1 MATLHHSSFDNA
13 ATQLRIDGV
22 SFSYP
27 DRRVLTDVSLTVA
40 GGERVGLIGEN
51 GSGKSTLLRLAAG
64 APAPDSGEIRALA
77 PGGRAPSIG
86 LLHQAP
92 PFGDDATVA
101 EALELAVAT
110 AREAAS
116 AVDRL
121 GAEMAANPDDAVV
134 AAAFADALDTAERL
148 DAWSVDTRIGT
159 MLAGLG
165 LADVARDR
173 PTGSLS
179 GGQRSR
185 LSLAWLLLSAPDVL
199 LLDEPTNHL
208 DDAATAHL
216 TGVLSG
222 WRGPVVL
229 ASHDRAFL
237 DDVATVLVDLDP
249 APVPHAVA
257 SAVDDGGPGSG
268 VGATR
273 FGGSFTEYL
282 ADRAAT
288 RERWERRYRDEQSEI
303 RRLRAGVRDSH
314 QVGHT
319 DWKPRSEGHITKKFY
334 ADRNATV
341 VARRV
346 NDARSRLD
354 DLEGRQIRKPPAMLA
369 FGGLDAGTMRRRPTS
384 TSGPAVVAS
393 SVAVAGR
400 LNPVSLAVAPGAHL
414 LITGANGSGKSTLL
428 AVLAGLLSPTHG
440 SCSLG
445 PGLSVGLLTQD
456 PRIRDPERR
465 GPGLTARQA
474 YADATGLGT
483 ARNPSA
489 APSPSIVPLSTF
501 GLLPGRDESRPVRSL
516 SVGQQRRLALATV
529 LADPPDV
536 LLLDEP
542 TNHLSL
548 ALVTALEEAIPT
560 YPGTV
565 IVASHDRWLRERW
578 QGARLD
584 LSGEEHP

>member
-1 MATLHHSSFDNA
+1 MATLHPSLSDYA
-13 ATQLRIDGV
+13 AQLRLDGV
-22 SFSYP
+22 SFAYP
-27 DRRVLTDVSLTVA
+27 DRRVLTDVSLTVS

-64 APAPDSGEIRALA
+64 ALIPDAGEIRATA

-86 LLHQAP
+86 LLHQEP
-92 PFGDDATVA
+92 TFVDDATVA
-101 EALELAVAT
+101 EALELAVAR

-116 AVDRL
+116 AVDAL
-121 GAEMAANPDDAVV
+121 GAEMAARPDDAGV
-134 AAAFADALDTAERL
+134 ATDFADALDAAERL
-148 DAWSVDTRIGT
+148 EAWTIDARIGT
-159 MLAGLG
+159 MLSGLG
-165 LADVARDR
+165 LAGLDRER
-173 PTGSLS
+173 PTGQLS

-208 DDAATAHL
+208 DDAAAAHL
-216 TGVLSG
+216 ASVLSA

-237 DDVATVLVDLDP
+237 DEVATVLVDLDP
-249 APVPHAVA
+249 SPVPHAVA

-268 VGATR
+268 VGVTR

-282 ADRAAT
+282 AERASA
-288 RERWERRYRDEQSEI
+288 RERWERRYRDEQAELG
-303 RRLRAGVRDSH
+303 RLRAGVRDSH

-319 DWKPRSEGHITKKFY
+319 DWKPRTEGRAAQKFY

-346 NDARSRLD
+346 NDARSRLE
-354 DLEGRQIRKPPAMLA
+354 DLEERQTVKPPAPLA
-369 FGGLDAGTMRRRPTS
+369 FGGLAAGTMRRRATS
-384 TSGPAVVAS
+384 TTGPAVIAS
-393 SVAVAGR
+393 GLAVDGR
-400 LNPVSLAVAPGAHL
+400 LVPVSLAVAPGEHL

-440 SCSLG
+440 GFGIG
-445 PGLSVGLLTQD
+445 PGLSVGLLSQD
-456 PRIRDPERR
+456 PRIGDPRDR

-474 YADATGLGT
+474 YADATERGV
-483 ARNPSA
+483 A
-489 APSPSIVPLSTF
+489 AGRRIVPHRSIVPMSTF
-501 GLLPGRDESRPVRSL
+501 GLIHGRDENRPVSSL
-516 SVGQQRRLALATV
+516 SVGQQRRLALAIL

-565 IVASHDRWLRERW
+565 VVASHDRWLRRRW
-578 QGARLD
+578 NGRALRL
-584 LSGEEHP
+584 GG